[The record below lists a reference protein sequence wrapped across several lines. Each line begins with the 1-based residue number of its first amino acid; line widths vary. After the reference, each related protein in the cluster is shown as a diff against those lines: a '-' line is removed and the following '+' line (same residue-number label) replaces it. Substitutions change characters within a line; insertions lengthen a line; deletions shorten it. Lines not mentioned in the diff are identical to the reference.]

1 MTPEY
6 TLDRLFSKILRG
18 AKVFIVAFRTIV
30 QWHNESPTGH
40 AKLDC
45 HVCSLD
51 VQKILYI
58 YPRAF
63 EIWNYKNDNPVH
75 IINSIPANRF
85 FKMGAVLTSV
95 FYESRRPQAPPF
107 SNSASLHVLVDS
119 LPHLLYTSIG
129 IINNGPPKCPNP
141 FSWYMVVA
149 GSHIHS
155 GIPTLMTWPPVPFSA

>member
-6 TLDRLFSKILRG
+6 TLDRLFSKVPRG
-18 AKVFIVAFRTIV
+18 AKVFIVASRTIV

-63 EIWNYKNDNPVH
+63 EV
-75 IINSIPANRF
+75 
-85 FKMGAVLTSV
+85 
-95 FYESRRPQAPPF
+95 
-107 SNSASLHVLVDS
+107 
-119 LPHLLYTSIG
+119 
-129 IINNGPPKCPNP
+129 
-141 FSWYMVVA
+141 
-149 GSHIHS
+149 
-155 GIPTLMTWPPVPFSA
+155 